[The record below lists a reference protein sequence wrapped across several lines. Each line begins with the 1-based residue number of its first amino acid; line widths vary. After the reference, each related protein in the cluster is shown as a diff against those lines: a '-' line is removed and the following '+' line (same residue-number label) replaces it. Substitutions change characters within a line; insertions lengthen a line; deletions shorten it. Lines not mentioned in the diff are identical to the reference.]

1 MNTVMSSQI
10 VTMNTNTVMAS
21 TRKLR
26 NVKPSLTNS
35 IAILHVSDAQNA
47 RSPACSSFR
56 APQPSGAGGSPM
68 RAPFLLEHYSI
79 GILLLCTR
87 KPLKLYRF
95 HIGDHYGKG
104 KSIRNVR

>member
-10 VTMNTNTVMAS
+10 VTTNTNIVMAS

-47 RSPACSSFR
+47 RSLACSSFR
-56 APQPSGAGGSPM
+56 APQPSGAGGSP
-68 RAPFLLEHYSI
+68 LEHYSS
-79 GILLLCTR
+79 GMLLLWVLQ
-87 KPLKLYRF
+87 PLKLF
-95 HIGDHYGKG
+95 HFCAGDHYGKG
-104 KSIRNVR
+104 KSITDDR